1 MARVESCGDAPGAT
15 KPGLGRAERP
25 GADHGWQVDHPPT
38 IPLPQRAPSRG
49 ESSPRRTRRLPR
61 TWRRRTHQLALP
73 NMRRRCLWATPE
85 HSLHGAGRACGRADL
100 ERPRTGRRARR
111 GAGTA
116 APSGPE
122 WADARL
128 TDSRQKEPPPRGI
141 GRGLCH
147 EFLTR
152 TSRGRF
158 PTPEPSARHPW
169 ALGVACRSRPTR
181 PCRHRFRRCRPA

>member
-1 MARVESCGDAPGAT
+1 MRLAPQSL
-15 KPGLGRAERP
+15 GLDVLSDLVQTTDGK
-25 GADHGWQVDHPPT
+25 WITHPP
-38 IPLPQRAPSRG
+38 PLPQRAPSRG

-128 TDSRQKEPPPRGI
+128 TDSRQKEPRPEVLGGGSVMSFSPALAGGVFPHLNPRHAT
-141 GRGLCH
+141 RGL
-147 EFLTR
+147 
-152 TSRGRF
+152 
-158 PTPEPSARHPW
+158 
-169 ALGVACRSRPTR
+169 
-181 PCRHRFRRCRPA
+181 